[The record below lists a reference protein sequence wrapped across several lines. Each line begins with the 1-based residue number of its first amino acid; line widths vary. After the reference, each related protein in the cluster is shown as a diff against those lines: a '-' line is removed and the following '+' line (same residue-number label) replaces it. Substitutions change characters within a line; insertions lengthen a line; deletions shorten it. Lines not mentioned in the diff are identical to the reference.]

1 MNDLGEWVSYI
12 RQLKNLDLQNS
23 LVSDLLIKQLW
34 IAKTL
39 FNNLTEKI
47 ETFI

>member
-23 LVSDLLIKQLW
+23 LVSDLLIKQL
-34 IAKTL
+34 
-39 FNNLTEKI
+39 
-47 ETFI
+47 